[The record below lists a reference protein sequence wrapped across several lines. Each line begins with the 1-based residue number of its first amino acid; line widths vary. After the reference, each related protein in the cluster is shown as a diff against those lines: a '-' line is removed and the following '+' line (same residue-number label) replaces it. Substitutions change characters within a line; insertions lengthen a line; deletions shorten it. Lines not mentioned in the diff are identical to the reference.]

1 MELLVYFIVFLLG
14 CAVGSFLNVVVDR
27 SNEGKSFLKGRSH
40 CDHCR
45 HKLHWFDL
53 IPIVSFLL
61 LSGKCR
67 YCKAKLSFYYPIVE
81 IITGLSFVWISVLY
95 FPSLLTIGYFFF
107 IISCLIV
114 IFFADLKYGI
124 IPFFSVIPAVALAF
138 LWYLFIPGNLPISNY
153 LLSGLGAFLFFFLLF
168 AITKGKGMGFGDVV
182 YAFLMGFLLGFPKI
196 VLGFYTAFIAGAL
209 ISLFLVWLHKKK
221 LKGSTIP
228 FGPFLVAATVISMFW
243 GDQLIEKAL
252 GFLVR

>member
-27 SNEGKSFLKGRSH
+27 SNEGKSFVKGRSH

-61 LSGKCR
+61 LWGKCR
-67 YCKAKLSFYYPIVE
+67 YCQATLSLYYPVVE
-81 IITGLSFVWISVLY
+81 IVTGLAFVLIAVFYS
-95 FPSLLTIGYFFF
+95 PSLLAMSYFFF

-114 IFFADLKYGI
+114 IFFVDLKFGI
-124 IPFFSVIPAVALAF
+124 IPFFSVIPAVVLTF
-138 LWYLFIPGNLPISNY
+138 IFYLFVPGNIPLSNY

-182 YAFLMGFLLGFPKI
+182 YAFLMGFLLGFPKV
-196 VLGFYTAFIAGAL
+196 VLGFYIAFITGAL

-252 GFLVR
+252 QFLVR